1 MRHLLVALGSIVALP
16 ALAQTTDASDIPP
29 PPYLADEGM
38 VLFLFV
44 AIFVAAAWSLAVFM
58 QASPRPSRSLSRRR
72 LFSR

>member
-1 MRHLLVALGSIVALP
+1 MRHLLAALASLVALP
-16 ALAQTTDASDIPP
+16 AVAQTADASAIPP

-58 QASPRPSRSLSRRR
+58 QASPRPSRSFLRRN
-72 LFSR
+72 LF